1 MLSIKEKNSNKKVSD
16 LIRYA
21 MVGRTQRWLSDQTLI
36 PEDRLSNKMRS
47 RAKWKQEDLDKINK
61 ALGTDFK
68 LNN

>member
-61 ALGTDFK
+61 VLGTDFK
-68 LNN
+68 L